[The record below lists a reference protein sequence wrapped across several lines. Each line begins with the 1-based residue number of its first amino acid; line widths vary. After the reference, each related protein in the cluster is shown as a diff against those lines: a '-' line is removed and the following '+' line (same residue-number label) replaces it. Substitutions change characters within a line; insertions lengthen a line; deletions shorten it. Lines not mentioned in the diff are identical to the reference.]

1 MGDPPPVGTP
11 ALRAPPGIWTFLSS
25 LGESGFFGSLL
36 MEASAIS
43 YQRSAKLESKRVE
56 EVEAA
61 LRLLLD
67 RLPARLLVR
76 VE

>member
-1 MGDPPPVGTP
+1 
-11 ALRAPPGIWTFLSS
+11 
-25 LGESGFFGSLL
+25 
-36 MEASAIS
+36 MEPSAIN
-43 YQRSAKLESKRVE
+43 YQRAAKLESKRVE